1 MAVVLKWTLVIV
13 AAVALSLAML
23 GGAVF
28 GSSKVSTDVDQS
40 AIAWFYEDPAQIP
53 AAGTLIRSEPLD
65 VDVEGG
71 KAFRVLYATTRP
83 DGSPAVSGG
92 MVFVPDAPAPAAGR
106 NVIAWAHGTLG
117 QGDSCAPSRSS
128 SPTDNIEDWL
138 AIMMT
143 NGWVVTATDY
153 AGLGTAGPNLYLIGQ
168 AEAADVV
175 NSVRAAQQLPD
186 AHAGNRYIVWGH
198 SQGGHS
204 ALWTGA
210 LSEEIAPELD
220 LVAVAAAAPAGELV
234 DIMSAQYADA
244 VGWAIGP
251 EVINAWPH
259 VYPDVPVDE
268 VLTQAGQD
276 NWQRLADECLV
287 PAALE
292 AKARAGIGEQFFAQN
307 PTKVEQWAT
316 AAKAQTPAPLPA
328 DLPLFL
334 GQSTADAVVL
344 PWPNAILQ
352 ERFCAAGSDVT
363 ALWIGVVGHNST
375 ALAVGPAAAGWMTD
389 RFDGRPTAPN
399 CNVPPAVPAEVP
411 AGD

>member
-1 MAVVLKWTLVIV
+1 MAVVVKWTLVVV

-28 GSSKVSTDVDQS
+28 GSSKVSTDADQS
-40 AIAWFYEDPAQIP
+40 AIAWFYETPAQIP

-65 VDVEGG
+65 VAVEGG

-92 MVFVPDAPAPAAGR
+92 MVFVPDAPAPPEGR
-106 NVIAWAHGTLG
+106 NIVAWAHGTLG

-128 SPTDNIEDWL
+128 SPTNNIDGWL
-138 AIMMT
+138 SIMMT
-143 NGWVVTATDY
+143 NGWLVTATDY
-153 AGLGTAGPNLYLIGQ
+153 AGLGTAGPNLYLIGE
-168 AEAADVV
+168 AEANDVV

-186 AHAGNRYIVWGH
+186 AQAGSRYIVWGH

-204 ALWTGA
+204 SLWTGS
-210 LSEEIAPELD
+210 LSKQIAPELD

-234 DIMSAQYADA
+234 DIMGAQYADA

-251 EVINAWPH
+251 EVINSWPH

-268 VLTQAGQD
+268 VLTTAGQD
-276 NWQRLADECLV
+276 NWQRLAGECLV

-292 AKARAGIGEQFFAQN
+292 AKARAGVGEQFFSQN
-307 PTKVEQWAT
+307 PTKVEQWSV
-316 AAKAQTPAPLPA
+316 AAKAETPAPLPA
-328 DLPLFL
+328 DLPMFL

-363 ALWIGVVGHNST
+363 ALWIGVVGHNET
-375 ALAVGPAAAGWMTD
+375 ALAVGPAAASWMTD
-389 RFDGRPTAPN
+389 RFAGRPTAPN
-399 CNVPPAVPAEVP
+399 CDVPPAVPAKAP
-411 AGD
+411 AGS